1 MKQLIFNSF
10 PRSGNVYSGHCSNAF
25 MDSDYST
32 VHIPEIFSIE
42 EIHNITIFR
51 KPEDAISSLIN
62 KQLESSAPGTI
73 ASISNNSSH
82 IDKHLVLYRKYMDYA
97 EKYKD
102 LIYIGKFEDLIENTV
117 LHFENISKWCNK
129 PLFSDYKERFERL
142 SFSGRT
148 WEDKHDGHIP
158 REKSEDRIKIEEAV
172 ASLPKIQE
180 LNKEYLDFI
189 EQYANNVI

>member
-10 PRSGNVYSGHCSNAF
+10 PRCGNVYSAHCSNAF

-62 KQLESSAPGTI
+62 KQLESSPPGTI
-73 ASISNNSSH
+73 PYFSNNSSN
-82 IDKHLVLYRKYMDYA
+82 IDKHIILYRKYIEYA
-97 EKYKD
+97 TKYKD
-102 LIYIGKFEDLIENTV
+102 LIYIGRFEDLIENTV

-129 PLFSDYKERFERL
+129 PLYPDYKERFEKL
-142 SFSGRT
+142 SFIGRT
-148 WEDKHDGHIP
+148 WQDKHDGHIP
-158 REKSEDRIKIEEAV
+158 RGKGDIRLKIEEQV
-172 ASLPKIQE
+172 ALLTNIQV
-180 LNKEYLDFI
+180 LNKEYIDFI
-189 EQYANNVI
+189 GQYATIVK